1 MGVENNDSCSQRESA
16 ERKGYVRAHRSFNRI
31 WKERDSA
38 EPDILSRILDKDNL
52 NRAYKRVKAN
62 KGAPG
67 VDGMTIEEALPWL
80 KENHKELVER
90 IRKGKYTPS
99 PVRRVEIPKPDGGT
113 RKLGIPTVEDRIA
126 QMVAKMYFEPLVEP
140 MFYSDSYGYRP
151 NKSAIQAVGQARE
164 RCFKRDW
171 VLELDIKGLF
181 DNIKHGY
188 LMYMVEK
195 HTQSKWLILYIKR
208 WLTVPFIM
216 SDGTNVERKAGTP
229 QGGVISPVLANLFM
243 HYVFDDYMSK
253 AYPYIWWERY
263 ADDGVLHCQ
272 SYKQAVFIK
281 QKLEERFQQFGLELN
296 KEKTRIVYCKDKRRT
311 QNYSCTQ
318 STFLGYTF
326 RPRLSKSKAGE
337 FFVGFA
343 PAVSEKAKT
352 AMKQKIREWK
362 IQLKVNLSLKDIGD
376 MINKVVQ
383 GWINY
388 YTHYYK
394 SEFYEVLRYI
404 NQCLIKWVRRRF
416 IKRNTRSRAEHW
428 LGAVA
433 RRDRDL
439 FAHWKFGIL
448 PAVGEGA
455 V

>member
-1 MGVENNDSCSQRESA
+1 
-16 ERKGYVRAHRSFNRI
+16 
-31 WKERDSA
+31 
-38 EPDILSRILDKDNL
+38 
-52 NRAYKRVKAN
+52 
-62 KGAPG
+62 
-67 VDGMTIEEALPWL
+67 
-80 KENHKELVER
+80 
-90 IRKGKYTPS
+90 
-99 PVRRVEIPKPDGGT
+99 
-113 RKLGIPTVEDRIA
+113 
-126 QMVAKMYFEPLVEP
+126 
-140 MFYSDSYGYRP
+140 
-151 NKSAIQAVGQARE
+151 
-164 RCFKRDW
+164 
-171 VLELDIKGLF
+171 
-181 DNIKHGY
+181 
-188 LMYMVEK
+188 MYMVEK

-216 SDGTNVERKAGTP
+216 SDGTVVERKAGTP
-229 QGGVISPVLANLFM
+229 QGGVISPILANLFL

-253 AYPYIWWERY
+253 AYPNIWWERY

-296 KEKTRIVYCKDKRRT
+296 KEKTRIVYCKDDRRS

-318 STFLGYTF
+318 FTFLGYTF
-326 RPRLSKSKAGE
+326 RPRLNKNKAGKC
-337 FFVGFA
+337 FVGFT

-362 IQLKVNLSLKDIGD
+362 IQLKVNLTLKDIGN

-404 NQCLIKWVRRRF
+404 NQCLIKWVRRSY
-416 IKRNTRSRAEHW
+416 KKKNTRSRAEHW
-428 LGAVA
+428 LGAIA
-433 RRDRDL
+433 RRDRNL

-448 PAVGEGA
+448 PSVGEGA